1 MKPLTAEGLEMETF
15 IAHVLV
21 FFLGPLAALAGVL
34 LMPISTMISIHL
46 SPFLGGFIASL
57 PQTFLAAW
65 FGKLLFGLL
74 GVTPGWGMIL
84 TLGIGFML
92 NDIGQAS
99 KHGLSPM
106 KVGYI
111 LGDIAGLLLFGFFML

>member
-1 MKPLTAEGLEMETF
+1 METV
-15 IAHVLV
+15 IAHALV

-34 LMPISTMISIHL
+34 LMPVGIMIGIHL
-46 SPFLGGFIASL
+46 SPFLGGFITSL

-65 FGKLLFGLL
+65 FGKLLFDLL
-74 GVTPGWGMIL
+74 GVVPGWGMIL
-84 TLGIGFML
+84 ALGIGFML

-106 KVGYI
+106 KVGYFF
-111 LGDIAGLLLFGFFML
+111 GDIAGLLLFGFFML

>member
-1 MKPLTAEGLEMETF
+1 METF